1 MKQHVSP
8 FQLFVLAISFYVLA
22 ALFASAFLH
31 LPPEIERLIG
41 YLDYLVCVVFFI
53 DFCLRFYRAPSKWR
67 YMRWG
72 WLDLLSCIPAGWFQ
86 AARLARVVQVLR
98 VLRALRSME
107 LIWQLLFR
115 NRAEGVLAS
124 VATATVLLV
133 VVSAVTVL
141 LVEAPDP
148 HSPINTAED
157 ALWWAI
163 VTVTTVGYGDY
174 YPVTTLG
181 RIVAVLLMV
190 CGVGLFGSFAAY
202 VSSLFVEDQGE
213 SESRQHKANRRMMR
227 HMIEQVSELQT
238 EIEALRAELRTH
250 RQELETHHVPVE
262 AARESAGPAHDAQ
275 SAQDVQSAQDTPSG
289 EDAFPGPKRR

>member
-1 MKQHVSP
+1 MKERVTP
-8 FQLFVLAISFYVLA
+8 FQFFILALSFYVLGA
-22 ALFASAFLH
+22 MLAELFLD
-31 LPPEIERLIG
+31 LPPDILQLFD
-41 YLDYLVCVVFFI
+41 YLDYIVCFFFFI

-72 WLDLLSCIPAGWFQ
+72 WLDLLACIPAGLFQ
-86 AARLARVVQVLR
+86 AARLARVVQIIR
-98 VLRALRSME
+98 VLRALRSLE

-124 VATATVLLV
+124 AATATVLLV
-133 VVSAVTVL
+133 VFGAMTVL
-141 LVEAPDP
+141 MVETPNPA
-148 HSPINTAED
+148 SPINTAEE

-174 YPVTTLG
+174 YPITTMG

-227 HMIEQVSELQT
+227 HMIEQVSELQV
-238 EIEALRAELRTH
+238 EIESLRRELHDHRRELAER
-250 RQELETHHVPVE
+250 HVHG
-262 AARESAGPAHDAQ
+262 ESDNGKEK
-275 SAQDVQSAQDTPSG
+275 TG
-289 EDAFPGPKRR
+289 ESQGVDDEEPGRG

>member
-8 FQLFVLAISFYVLA
+8 FQLFVLAMSFYVLA
-22 ALFASAFLH
+22 ALFATAFLD

-41 YLDYLVCVVFFI
+41 YLDYVVCAVFFI
-53 DFCLRFYRAPSKWR
+53 DFCQRFYRAPSKWR

-86 AARLARVVQVLR
+86 AARLARVVQLLR
-98 VLRALRSME
+98 ILRALRSME

-181 RIVAVLLMV
+181 RVVAVLLMV

-227 HMIEQVSELQT
+227 HMIEQVSELQA

-250 RQELETHHVPVE
+250 RQELEARHVPSE
-262 AARESAGPAHDAQ
+262 TATGSSHDARPADDPP
-275 SAQDVQSAQDTPSG
+275 SEEDPAQ
-289 EDAFPGPKRR
+289 GPQQR

>member
-8 FQLFVLAISFYVLA
+8 FQLFVLAMSFYVLA
-22 ALFASAFLH
+22 ALFASAFLT

-41 YLDYLVCVVFFI
+41 YLDYVVCAVFFI
-53 DFCLRFYRAPSKWR
+53 DFCLRFHRAPNKWR

-98 VLRALRSME
+98 ILRALRSME

-181 RIVAVLLMV
+181 RVVAVLLMV

-227 HMIEQVSELQT
+227 HMIEQVSELQA
-238 EIEALRAELRTH
+238 EIEALRGELRTH
-250 RQELETHHVPVE
+250 RQELEARHVPSE
-262 AARESAGPAHDAQ
+262 TPAGSSHDARPADD
-275 SAQDVQSAQDTPSG
+275 SPSEEDPAQ
-289 EDAFPGPKRR
+289 GPQQR

>member
-1 MKQHVSP
+1 MKEHVTP
-8 FQLFVLAISFYVLA
+8 FQFFNLALSFYVLGA
-22 ALFASAFLH
+22 MLAEIFLDLPADMLQLFD
-31 LPPEIERLIG
+31 
-41 YLDYLVCVVFFI
+41 YLDYVVCFFFFI
-53 DFCLRFYRAPSKWR
+53 DFCQRFYRAPSKWR

-72 WLDLLSCIPAGWFQ
+72 WLDLLACIPAGWFQ
-86 AARLARVVQVLR
+86 AARLARMVQIIR
-98 VLRALRSME
+98 VLRALRSLE

-133 VVSAVTVL
+133 VLAAMTVL
-141 LVEAPDP
+141 MVETPNPA
-148 HSPINTAED
+148 SPINTAEE
-157 ALWWAI
+157 ALWWAV

-174 YPVTTLG
+174 YPITTMG

-227 HMIEQVSELQT
+227 HMIEQVSELQV
-238 EIEALRAELRTH
+238 EIESLRRELQDHRRELADRHQRLGAEEDEGTTAGSR
-250 RQELETHHVPVE
+250 
-262 AARESAGPAHDAQ
+262 SAEDEKPDRRG
-275 SAQDVQSAQDTPSG
+275 G
-289 EDAFPGPKRR
+289 EPEQR